1 MPKNLQADR
10 LLRVTTPL
18 GPDVLLLRGL
28 SASEGISQ
36 LFHYQL
42 ELAYDL
48 ELEAEIGKI
57 PFERLLG
64 QTIVVELAL
73 GNESTRYFTGICSR
87 FGQSGRDSSFK
98 YFQMEVVPQLWM
110 LTRKAQSRIFQRLSV
125 PDILRQVFTGLTT
138 EFQLTGNYEPRD
150 YCVQYRETDFNFA
163 SRLMEEEGIFYF
175 FRHSNGSHTLV
186 LGDDTTVYDPLPGM
200 PTVTFE
206 DSDVGNRQADR
217 ILEWEKSQELRPG
230 KYTLWDHTFE
240 QPHKHLE
247 ASAEIQQSVVAGTIP
262 HTLKIGNNSL
272 LEIYDFPGEYA
283 QRFDGIDKMGGD
295 QSSEL
300 QKIHT
305 DNERTVGIRMQEET
319 TPALTIRG
327 SGYCRYLASGY
338 KFSLTNNDDCDGD
351 YTITTVNHRAQVG
364 GDYRSDM
371 GDETQY
377 SNNFTCIPLGLP
389 YRPRRT
395 TPKPVVHGTQTAVV
409 VGPAGEEIF
418 PDKYSRVKVQFHW
431 DRQGKN
437 DPDSSCWVRVGT
449 PWAGKNW
456 GMIHIPRIGQ
466 EVIVAFEEG
475 DPDRPIIVGSVY
487 NADMM
492 PPYDLPDNKTQS
504 GILSRSTMN
513 GSPDNFNQLRFE
525 DKKDSEEI
533 NFHAERDF
541 NRIVE
546 NNDTLKVGFDK
557 KSCGDQSIEIFN
569 NQTVKIGTP
578 TSPDGSQTITVYK
591 DVNEELK
598 TGNRTVK
605 IDMGNDSLTI
615 SMGNQ
620 TTTIS
625 MGNQSTKLDL
635 GSSTTE
641 AMQSIELKV
650 GQSSIKLDQMGVTIK
665 GMMISV
671 EGQVQTEVKGLM
683 TQISGDAMLKMSG
696 GITMIN

>member
-1 MPKNLQADR
+1 MQTNIQADR

-18 GPDVLLLRGL
+18 GPDVLLLRGF
-28 SASEGISQ
+28 SAIEGISR

-42 ELAYDL
+42 DLAYDL
-48 ELEAEIGKI
+48 ELEAERGKI
-57 PFERLLG
+57 PFDRLLG
-64 QTIVVELAL
+64 QTIVIELAL
-73 GNESTRYFTGICSR
+73 GEESTRYFTGICSR
-87 FGQSGRDSSFK
+87 FSQVGRDSSFK

-125 PDILRQVFTGLTT
+125 PEILNQVFEGLTT
-138 EFQLTGNYEPRD
+138 EVHLTGTYEPRD

-186 LGDDTTVYDPLPGM
+186 LGDDPTVFDPLPGM
-200 PTVTFE
+200 PVVTFE
-206 DSDVGNRQADR
+206 AAEASEREADR

-247 ASAEIQQSVVAGTIP
+247 ASAEILQSVVAGSVS

-272 LEIYDFPGEYA
+272 LEMYDFPGEYA

-300 QKIHT
+300 QKVFS
-305 DNERTVGIRMQEET
+305 DNTRTVGIRMQEET

-327 SGYCRYLASGY
+327 AGHCRYLAAGY
-338 KFSLTNNDDCDGD
+338 KFSLTSADDADGD
-351 YTITTVNHRAQVG
+351 YTITGVTHRAQVG
-364 GDYRSDM
+364 GDYRSHM

-377 SNNFTCIPLGLP
+377 SNSFTCIPLALP
-389 YRPRRT
+389 YRPQRT
-395 TPKPVVHGTQTAVV
+395 TPKPVIHGTQTAVI
-409 VGPAGEEIF
+409 VGPSGEEIF

-513 GSPDNFNQLRFE
+513 GSPDNYNQIRFE
-525 DKKDSEEI
+525 DKKDAEEI
-533 NFHAERDF
+533 NVHAERDY
-541 NRIVE
+541 NRVVE

-557 KSCGDQSIEIFN
+557 KTNGDQSIEIYN

-578 TSPDGSQTITVYK
+578 SSPDGSQTTTIYK
-591 DVNEELK
+591 DLNEELQ

-635 GSSTTE
+635 GASTTE

-683 TQISGDAMLKMSG
+683 TQVSGDAMLKMSG